1 MLNQPIGSVMTPAL
15 FAIEAC
21 APLRLA
27 RTVMLREKIH
37 QLPVVCAGRP
47 VGLLTERDLQMV
59 TYLANDLLGDD
70 ELTAGDVCVPD
81 PYTAELQTLIT
92 EVLTEMARRH
102 LPAALVVDQGL
113 LVGLYSTHDACAELA
128 AICAD

>member
-1 MLNQPIGSVMTPAL
+1 MLNQPIGSVMTPAQ
-15 FAIEAC
+15 FAIEAD

-27 RTVMLREKIH
+27 RTVMLRENIH
-37 QLPVVCAGRP
+37 HLPVVSSGRP
-47 VGLLTERDLQMV
+47 VGLLTERDLQLI

-81 PYTAELQTLIT
+81 PYTAELQTPIT
-92 EVLTEMARRH
+92 EVLIEMARRR
-102 LPAALVVDQGL
+102 LPAGLIVDNGL
-113 LVGLYSTHDACAELA
+113 LVGLYSTHDACTELA